1 MRGEILI
8 ITSMHQECRMVP
20 PCHWLPKVIWSG
32 HVTINGENFVCKGS
46 HECLCDDMS
55 ERIIDDLLRQILSM
69 LWPSKK
75 RVRDRGELITNS
87 TDKEAG
93 GKLALMIQSAAVA
106 TTHQVIVDGFK
117 YLITMLF
124 VIEEG

>member
-1 MRGEILI
+1 M
-8 ITSMHQECRMVP
+8 
-20 PCHWLPKVIWSG
+20 
-32 HVTINGENFVCKGS
+32 
-46 HECLCDDMS
+46 CDDMS
-55 ERIIDDLLRQILSM
+55 ERIIDLLRRILSM
-69 LWPSKK
+69 LEPSKK

-93 GKLALMIQSAAVA
+93 GKLALIIQSAAVA